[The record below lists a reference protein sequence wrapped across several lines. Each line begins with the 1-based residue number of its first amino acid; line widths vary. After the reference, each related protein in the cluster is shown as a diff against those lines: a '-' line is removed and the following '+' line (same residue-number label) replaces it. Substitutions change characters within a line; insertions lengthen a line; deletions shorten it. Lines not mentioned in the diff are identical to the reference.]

1 MKIKIYKNKKKS
13 LQELALIITKMISRK
28 GFTVTQDGDDNFTV
42 QNLEVDVEQDFIK
55 TIVSKWCDKN
65 GVRYKCITE

>member
-1 MKIKIYKNKKKS
+1 
-13 LQELALIITKMISRK
+13 MISRK